1 MFDRDYPNYT
11 QYDIDMFTKYGDWE
25 EDNEDGLTQEDID
38 HAVKYGYNPFEQIM
52 MNGYFAI
59 QLDKQS
65 QNVVSK
71 NATMPVM
78 VSDHITLAYK
88 PVKKV
93 YDKYSKL
100 IGKKV
105 GAFIKG
111 YRSNKNIDALWIG
124 DMYLMN
130 DKKIKR
136 HDKGAAHITLSHKK
150 GYKQGDANSMFTKPD
165 VKIKKSGYVEGKV
178 KYFSYE

>member
-1 MFDRDYPNYT
+1 
-11 QYDIDMFTKYGDWE
+11 
-25 EDNEDGLTQEDID
+25 
-38 HAVKYGYNPFEQIM
+38 

-65 QNVVSK
+65 QKAVSK
-71 NATMPVM
+71 YATMPVM

-93 YDKYSKL
+93 YDKYLK
-100 IGKKV
+100 IVGKKV
-105 GAFIKG
+105 GAYIKG
-111 YRSNKNIDALWIG
+111 YRSNKNIDALWID

-130 DKKIKR
+130 NKKVKR
-136 HDKGAAHITLSHKK
+136 HDKGAAHITLSHRK
-150 GYKQGDANSMFTKPD
+150 GYKQGDANSMFIKPD
-165 VKIKKSGYVEGKV
+165 KKIKKFGYVEGKV

>member
-1 MFDRDYPNYT
+1 
-11 QYDIDMFTKYGDWE
+11 
-25 EDNEDGLTQEDID
+25 
-38 HAVKYGYNPFEQIM
+38 

-65 QNVVSK
+65 QKAVSK
-71 NATMPVM
+71 YATMPVM

-93 YDKYSKL
+93 YDKYLK
-100 IGKKV
+100 IVGKKV
-105 GAFIKG
+105 GAYIKG
-111 YRSNKNIDALWIG
+111 YRSNKNIDALWVG
-124 DMYLMN
+124 DMFLMN

-150 GYKQGDANSMFTKPD
+150 GYKQGDANSMFIKPD
-165 VKIKKSGYVEGKV
+165 IKIKKFGYVEGKV

>member
-1 MFDRDYPNYT
+1 
-11 QYDIDMFTKYGDWE
+11 
-25 EDNEDGLTQEDID
+25 
-38 HAVKYGYNPFEQIM
+38 

-65 QNVVSK
+65 QKAVSK
-71 NATMPVM
+71 YATMPVM

-93 YDKYSKL
+93 YDKYLK
-100 IGKKV
+100 IVGKKV
-105 GAFIKG
+105 GAYIKG
-111 YRSNKNIDALWIG
+111 FRSNKNIDALWID

-130 DKKIKR
+130 NKKVKR

-150 GYKQGDANSMFTKPD
+150 GYKQGDANSMFIKPD
-165 VKIKKSGYVEGKV
+165 IKIKKFGYVEGKV

>member
-1 MFDRDYPNYT
+1 
-11 QYDIDMFTKYGDWE
+11 
-25 EDNEDGLTQEDID
+25 
-38 HAVKYGYNPFEQIM
+38 

-65 QNVVSK
+65 QKAVSK
-71 NATMPVM
+71 YATMPVM

-93 YDKYSKL
+93 YDKYLK
-100 IGKKV
+100 IVGKKV
-105 GAFIKG
+105 GAYIKG
-111 YRSNKNIDALWIG
+111 YRSNKNIDALWID

-130 DKKIKR
+130 NKKVKR

-165 VKIKKSGYVEGKV
+165 IKKKIKGYVEGTI
-178 KYFSYE
+178 KYFNYDKE

>member
-1 MFDRDYPNYT
+1 
-11 QYDIDMFTKYGDWE
+11 
-25 EDNEDGLTQEDID
+25 
-38 HAVKYGYNPFEQIM
+38 

-88 PVKKV
+88 PTKKV

-165 VKIKKSGYVEGKV
+165 IKKKIKGYVEGKI
-178 KYFSYE
+178 KYFNYDKE

>member
-1 MFDRDYPNYT
+1 
-11 QYDIDMFTKYGDWE
+11 
-25 EDNEDGLTQEDID
+25 
-38 HAVKYGYNPFEQIM
+38 

-65 QNVVSK
+65 CNAVKKS
-71 NATMPVM
+71 ATMPVI

-88 PVKKV
+88 PVKEV

-105 GAFIKG
+105 GAMIKG
-111 YRSNKNIDALWIG
+111 YRSNANIEAFWVG
-124 DMYLMN
+124 DMFLLED

-136 HDKGAAHITLSHKK
+136 HDNGAAHITLSHKK

-165 VKIKKSGYVEGKV
+165 LKIKRYGYVEGKV
-178 KYFSYE
+178 KYFKYG

>member
-1 MFDRDYPNYT
+1 
-11 QYDIDMFTKYGDWE
+11 
-25 EDNEDGLTQEDID
+25 
-38 HAVKYGYNPFEQIM
+38 

-93 YDKYSKL
+93 FDKYSKL
-100 IGKKV
+100 VNKKV
-105 GAFIKG
+105 GALIKG
-111 YRSNKNIDALWIG
+111 YRSNKNIDALWVG
-124 DMYLMN
+124 DMFLMN

-150 GYKQGDANSMFTKPD
+150 GYKQGDANTMFTKPD
-165 VKIKKSGYVEGKV
+165 VKEYKAGYVEGKI
-178 KYFSYE
+178 KYFNYDKE